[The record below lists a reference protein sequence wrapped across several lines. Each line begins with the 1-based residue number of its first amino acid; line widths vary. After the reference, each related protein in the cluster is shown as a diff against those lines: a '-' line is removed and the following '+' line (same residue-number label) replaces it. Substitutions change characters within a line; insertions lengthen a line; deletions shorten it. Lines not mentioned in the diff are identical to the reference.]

1 MAALGTYRH
10 IPFMLPRDHNKDK
23 PITKTTFN
31 LSTEIMDYFKHM
43 SLGHGWIQNCC
54 AEFWTRFHAECVKQ
68 GIPPVWEPDN
78 LPRVASILS
87 KLSFSPV
94 VEKPV
99 VKLKSKNKNIQP
111 D

>member
-1 MAALGTYRH
+1 
-10 IPFMLPRDHNKDK
+10 MLPRDHNKDK

-31 LSTEIMDYFKHM
+31 MSTDIMDYFKHM

-54 AEFWTRFHAECVKQ
+54 AEFWTRFHAACREA

-78 LPRVASILS
+78 LPRVAAVLS

-94 VEKPV
+94 VEVKETVV
-99 VKLKSKNKNIQP
+99 VKRKLKVKSDVQP